1 MHVLYYSSIPFL
13 DALSLC
19 ACFVFPLSRVRKEE
33 EKRYASNTWFDK
45 TDHVE
50 IKRSFLGFEDPLL
63 SRKEINKYAE
73 RRKERI
79 LILRFK
85 QISRGI
91 IEFR

>member
-1 MHVLYYSSIPFL
+1 MHVLYYNSIPFL

-19 ACFVFPLSRVRKEE
+19 ACFVFPLSRVRKEK

-45 TDHVE
+45 TDRVE
-50 IKRSFLGFEDPLL
+50 IKSSFLGFEDPLL
-63 SRKEINKYAE
+63 SRKEINKYAGRE
-73 RRKERI
+73 ERI
-79 LILRFK
+79 LILRFT

>member
-33 EKRYASNTWFDK
+33 EKRYEYVVRQNRSREK
-45 TDHVE
+45 S
-50 IKRSFLGFEDPLL
+50 SFLGFEDPL
-63 SRKEINKYAE
+63 SRKEINKYAGRE
-73 RRKERI
+73 ERI

-85 QISRGI
+85 QISREI